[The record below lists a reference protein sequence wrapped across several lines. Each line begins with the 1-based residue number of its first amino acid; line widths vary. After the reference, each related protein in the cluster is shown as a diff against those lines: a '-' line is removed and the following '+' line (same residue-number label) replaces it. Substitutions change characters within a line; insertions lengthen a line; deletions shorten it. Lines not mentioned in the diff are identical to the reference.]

1 MFQYLPEIILSVAR
15 TISCR
20 IKRMTKGR
28 PFYRD
33 VFTTAGSSSAVSK
46 ALSQMI
52 RAGLLQR
59 VARGIYMRPKWSQY
73 IGQVYPSPLAV
84 MGIITRANGEVVQIH
99 GAEAVRRF
107 GLSTQMQ
114 VLPTYYTSGYTREIK
129 VGNAVIRLRHVSKE
143 RLQHAG
149 TKVGLA
155 LTALY
160 YLGRKGSSELVISR
174 ICEVLTDQEL
184 MALRACVM
192 PIWMHA
198 ALSRSYRRSGE

>member
-1 MFQYLPEIILSVAR
+1 MSVAQ
-15 TISCR
+15 TISYQ
-20 IKRMTKGR
+20 IKHMTKAR
-28 PFYRD
+28 PFHRD
-33 VFTTAGSSSAVSK
+33 IFSTAGSSSAVSK
-46 ALSQMI
+46 ALSQMV

-59 VARGIYMRPKWSQY
+59 VARGIYMRPKRSEY
-73 IGQVYPSPLAV
+73 IGQVYANPLAV

-99 GAEAVRRF
+99 GAEAVRRL

-129 VGNAVIRLRHVSKE
+129 VGNTVIRLRHVSKE

-160 YLGRKGSSELVISR
+160 YLGRKGSSALVISR
-174 ICEVLTDQEL
+174 ICKVLNDQEL
-184 MALRACVM
+184 TALRACVM
-192 PIWMHA
+192 PIWMQA
-198 ALSRSYRRSGE
+198 ALSRCYGGSGEF